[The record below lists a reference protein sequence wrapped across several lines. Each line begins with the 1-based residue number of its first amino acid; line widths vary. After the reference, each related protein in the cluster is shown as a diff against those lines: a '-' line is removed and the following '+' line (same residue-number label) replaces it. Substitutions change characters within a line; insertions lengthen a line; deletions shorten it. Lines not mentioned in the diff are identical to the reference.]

1 MDKKKGE
8 VLAKASNP
16 RNAAFIARDSMEG
29 DTSVPNY
36 KGPVEWQMT
45 VWKLT
50 EPDDG
55 GPGLIYQA
63 LQTVPTYILKG
74 KKSAKN

>member
-1 MDKKKGE
+1 
-8 VLAKASNP
+8 
-16 RNAAFIARDSMEG
+16 MEG